1 MYIHSAIKDKS
12 MICFVYT
19 PSSQQFIVNVPDD
32 KELYNDFTDPATDTC
47 SPSSLKPLYWS
58 FIHVVVSRK
67 SSTVYGSHQSFNFP
81 LLSYWRPTITH
92 LNQNPGGALQKN
104 LKLFDGRIFFQI
116 VKIFGQVCLLS
127 KTTIHVCIIYT
138 SSYRIKNNLQNT

>member
-1 MYIHSAIKDKS
+1 MYIHSVIKDKS

-32 KELYNDFTDPATDTC
+32 KELYNDFTGPATDTC

-92 LNQNPGGALQKN
+92 LNQNPGVLFRKN
-104 LKLFDGRIFFQI
+104 LKLFDGRIFFLDCQDFR
-116 VKIFGQVCLLS
+116 VGMPSFKNDDSCL
-127 KTTIHVCIIYT
+127 HNIYVE
-138 SSYRIKNNLQNT
+138 LQNKK

>member
-1 MYIHSAIKDKS
+1 MYIHSVIKDKS

-47 SPSSLKPLYWS
+47 SPSNLKPLYWS

-92 LNQNPGGALQKN
+92 LNQNPGDALQKN
-104 LKLFDGRIFFQI
+104 LNLSTGEIFFR
-116 VKIFGQVCLLS
+116 LS
-127 KTTIHVCIIYT
+127 RFSGRYAFFQKTTIHVCIIYT
-138 SSYRIKNNLQNT
+138 SSYRIKSN

>member
-1 MYIHSAIKDKS
+1 MYIHSVIKDKS

-92 LNQNPGGALQKN
+92 LNQNPGVLFRKN
-104 LKLFDGRIFFQI
+104 LKLFDGRIFF
-116 VKIFGQVCLLS
+116 FRLS
-127 KTTIHVCIIYT
+127 RFSGRYAFFHVCIIYT